1 MMSNQAVEQGASG
14 GVQLAQEGGGGEQ
27 ARAD

>member
-1 MMSNQAVEQGASG
+1 MMSGQAVVQGASG
-14 GVQLAQEGGGGEQ
+14 GVQLGQKVGGGEQ

>member
-1 MMSNQAVEQGASG
+1 MMSGQAVVQGASS
-14 GVQLAQEGGGGEQ
+14 GVQLAQEVGWGEL